1 MTRGRGIRAAQRLKC
16 GKCGAPTRW
25 GEVCVMCGA
34 AYTSSEAASRSA
46 PGAFHYYDVAMPE
59 KLRVGHGHI
68 CTAEG
73 EPHKCHCGG
82 GVTHPCNCY
91 ESPA

>member
-1 MTRGRGIRAAQRLKC
+1 MTKTTYKRAMQRLRC

-25 GEVCVMCGA
+25 GEACVMCGA
-34 AYTSSEAASRSA
+34 AYTSGEAEQRESPTSWR
-46 PGAFHYYDVAMPE
+46 HHDVPMPE
-59 KLRVGHGHI
+59 KLRVGHGQT

-82 GVTHPCNCY
+82 GVMHPCNCY

>member
-1 MTRGRGIRAAQRLKC
+1 MTRSTGARLMQRARCYKC
-16 GKCGAPTRW
+16 GLPNRW
-25 GEVCVMCGA
+25 GEACVMCGDVRTQSGA
-34 AYTSSEAASRSA
+34 LRPLYDLA
-46 PGAFHYYDVAMPE
+46 P
-59 KLRVGHGHI
+59 KLRVGHGHV

-91 ESPA
+91 ESPLDANVRQP